1 MLEESLVKSRILGSF
16 STTTLFGDTPFDE
29 RAVAV
34 RILEGKRLQTRSNI
48 LLQPLLE
55 CLILLNGNCIAL
67 ETSVFLSSTK
77 FDWSH
82 DLHRELL
89 FGVWKTLVPG
99 TPLQITPG
107 KSVVSEEWKEVG
119 FQGKDPATDFRGVGL
134 LGLVQLH
141 YFISTRPTLARR
153 ILKSS
158 QAPSD
163 GSNDVLFYPFAC
175 AGINISA
182 FLLSLLRQRKLCR
195 ATYPIRKG
203 SDGCR
208 NPPSSRYLSLVDD
221 THALEVLNELYC
233 GYFESL
239 GQLWIDMKPST
250 AMDFP
255 KVFEAMKQQ
264 QQQQ

>member
-1 MLEESLVKSRILGSF
+1 MLGILERWLEHLVAADGVLRRLGKTALRWITGKCEIERILFALQGDRGIGSSERSAAMLEESLVKSRILGSF
-16 STTTLFGDTPFDE
+16 STTTLFGDTRFDE

-67 ETSVFLSSTK
+67 ETSMFLSSTK

-82 DLHRELL
+82 ELHRELL
-89 FGVWKTLVPG
+89 FGVWKNLVPG
-99 TPLQITPG
+99 APLQITPG
-107 KSVVSEEWKEVG
+107 KSVVSEEWKKVG

-158 QAPSD
+158 Q
-163 GSNDVLFYPFAC
+163 
-175 AGINISA
+175 
-182 FLLSLLRQRKLCR
+182 
-195 ATYPIRKG
+195 
-203 SDGCR
+203 
-208 NPPSSRYLSLVDD
+208 
-221 THALEVLNELYC
+221 
-233 GYFESL
+233 
-239 GQLWIDMKPST
+239 KP
-250 AMDFP
+250 
-255 KVFEAMKQQ
+255 
-264 QQQQ
+264 